1 MNDVRI
7 DPQFDQALREVLL
20 AQVRTSTKP
29 QNQKRRWLLLAGALA
44 GAGMLG
50 GVGAAAAGLF
60 TLPGVPTTNVLSS
73 PSTAV
78 YSGTATTDLGPAP
91 EGATGIEVE
100 LTCLTMG
107 KFTFPDGANVTCSSA
122 DLGTHGAWSKY
133 VVPLNPS
140 TQGVTITTDPEN
152 RWQISSRY
160 ISQVATEWEVNAK
173 GETYG
178 VEVAERGTPDLLAVI
193 ATNGAKGYAYSDQMK
208 GTDPASP
215 EEAAKNL
222 PKPQREIPVYLS
234 DGTTQVGVFMAPG

>member
-7 DPQFDQALREVLL
+7 DPQFDRALREVLL
-20 AQVRTSTKP
+20 EQVRNSSQQKP
-29 QNQKRRWLLLAGALA
+29 RKRWALLLAGALA

-50 GVGAAAAGLF
+50 GVGAAAAGF
-60 TLPGVPTTNVLSS
+60 FSLPGVPATTVLAS

-78 YSGTATTDLGPAP
+78 YSGTATADLGPAP
-91 EGATGIEVE
+91 EGTTGIEVE
-100 LTCLTMG
+100 LTCLTAG
-107 KFTFPDGANVTCSSA
+107 TFIFPDGANVSCTAA

-133 VVPLNPS
+133 VVPVDPS
-140 TQGVTITTDPEN
+140 TRGVTITTDPGN
-152 RWQISSRY
+152 MWQITGTY
-160 ISQVATEWEVNAK
+160 ISQVPTEWKVNAK

-178 VEVAERGTPDLLAVI
+178 VEVPGRGAPDLIAVI
-193 ATNGAKGYAYSDQMK
+193 ATNGAAGYAYTNQMK

>member
-7 DPQFDQALREVLL
+7 DPQFDQALREVLI
-20 AQVRTSTKP
+20 AQVQKSSKP
-29 QNQKRRWLLLAGALA
+29 RAHKRRRLLIAGALA

-50 GVGAAAAGLF
+50 GVGVAAAGLF
-60 TLPGVPTTNVLSS
+60 SLPGVPTTTVLTT

-78 YSGTATTDLGPAP
+78 YSGTATVDLGPAP

-100 LTCLTMG
+100 LTCLTAG
-107 KFTFPDGANVTCSSA
+107 KFTFPDGANVSCSSA

-133 VVPLNPS
+133 VVALDPS
-140 TQGVTITTDPEN
+140 TDGVTISTDPGN
-152 RWQISSRY
+152 RWQISGKY
-160 ISQVATEWEVNAK
+160 ISQVPTDWGVNAK

-178 VEVAERGTPDLLAVI
+178 VEVPGRGAPDLIAVI
-193 ATNGAKGYAYSDQMK
+193 ATNGATGYAYTNQMK
-208 GTDPASP
+208 GTDPTSP

-234 DGTTQVGVFMAPG
+234 DGTTKVGVFMAPG